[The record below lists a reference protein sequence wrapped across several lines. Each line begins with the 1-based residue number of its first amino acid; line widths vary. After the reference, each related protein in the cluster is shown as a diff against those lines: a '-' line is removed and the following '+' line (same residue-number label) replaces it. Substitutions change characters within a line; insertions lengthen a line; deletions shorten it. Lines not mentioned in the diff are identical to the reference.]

1 MTRLA
6 TLALADGSTVAA
18 RRDGESFHAF
28 RDLVGERYGDVGAL
42 LRGGLETATV
52 EDGVVEGRLLR
63 PVLQP
68 GAVACVGINYGA
80 HIAEMGRDTPTSPTY
95 FSKLP
100 RALADPGEPVILP
113 PESSKVDYEGEVAAV
128 IGRSGRRIPREAALD
143 HVAGLTLVND
153 VSMRDFQNRS
163 LQWFAGKSWQGCT
176 PVGPEV
182 VTLDELGTLG
192 SLELTTAV
200 NGEVRQRAVVGDL
213 IFDIPALVADLSQI
227 VELEPGD
234 LIVTGT
240 PGGVGHAMEPPR
252 YLQPDD
258 VVEVS
263 LAGVGTL
270 RTVFAAGSIVTLR

>member
-1 MTRLA
+1 MTRLV
-6 TLALADGSTVAA
+6 TLALADGSTVAV
-18 RRDGESFHAF
+18 RRDGEALHAF

-42 LRGGLETATV
+42 LRGGLETASI
-52 EDGVVEGRLLR
+52 EEGVVEGSVVR
-63 PVLQP
+63 PVLEP

-80 HIAEMGRDTPTSPTY
+80 HIAEMRRETPTSPTY

-100 RALADPGEPVILP
+100 RALTDPGVPVILP
-113 PESSKVDYEGEVAAV
+113 RESPKVDYEGEVAAV
-128 IGRSGRRIPREAALD
+128 IGRRGRRITRESALD

-163 LQWFAGKSWQGCT
+163 LQWFAGKSWQACT

-182 VTLDELGTLG
+182 VTLDELGDLG
-192 SLELTTAV
+192 DLGLTTTV
-200 NGEVRQRAVVGDL
+200 NGEVRQRAVLGDL

-252 YLQPDD
+252 YLQPGD

-263 LAGVGTL
+263 LDGLGTL
-270 RTVFAAGSIVTLR
+270 RTVFAAEA

>member
-1 MTRLA
+1 MTRLV

-18 RRDGESFHAF
+18 RRHGEQYHAF
-28 RDLVGERYGDVGAL
+28 RDLAGERYRDVGEL
-42 LRGGLETATV
+42 LRGGLDSAAV
-52 EDGVVEGRLLR
+52 ESGTVEGRLVR
-63 PVLQP
+63 PVLEP

-80 HIAEMGRDTPTSPTY
+80 HIAEMGRETPTSPT
-95 FSKLP
+95 FFLKLA
-100 RALADPGEPVILP
+100 RALTDPDEPVVLP
-113 PESSKVDYEGEVAAV
+113 PESPLVDYEGEVAAV
-128 IGRSGRRIPREAALD
+128 IGRGGRRIPREEALD

-153 VSMRDFQNRS
+153 VSMRDYQNRS
-163 LQWFAGKSWQGCT
+163 LQWFAGKSWQACT

-182 VTLDELGTLG
+182 VTLDEVGDTAG
-192 SLELTTAV
+192 LELTTTV

-213 IFDIPALVADLSQI
+213 IFDIPALVADLSNI

-252 YLQPDD
+252 YLAPGD

-263 LAGVGTL
+263 VDRIGIL
-270 RTVFAAGSIVTLR
+270 RTVFTADT

>member
-1 MTRLA
+1 MARLV

-63 PVLQP
+63 PVIAP
-68 GAVACVGINYGA
+68 GAVVCVGINYGA
-80 HIAEMGRDTPTSPTY
+80 HIAEMGHETPASPTY

-100 RALADPGEPVILP
+100 RALTDPGEPVILP
-113 PESSKVDYEGEVAAV
+113 PESSKVDYEGEVVAV
-128 IGRSGRRIPREAALD
+128 IGRGGRRIQRDTSLD
-143 HVAGLTLVND
+143 HVAGLTLAND
-153 VSMRDFQNRS
+153 VSVRDFQNRS
-163 LQWFAGKSWQGCT
+163 PQWFAGKSWQACT
-176 PVGPEV
+176 PIGPEV
-182 VTLDELGTLG
+182 VTLDELGNLG
-192 SLELTTAV
+192 SLELTTTV
-200 NGEVRQRAVVGDL
+200 NGEVRQRAAVADL
-213 IFDIPALVADLSQI
+213 IFDIPALVADLSRI

-240 PGGVGHAMEPPR
+240 PGGVGHAMEPPS
-252 YLQPDD
+252 YLHPGD

-263 LAGVGTL
+263 LERVGTL
-270 RTVFAAGSIVTLR
+270 RTVFAARP

>member
-1 MTRLA
+1 
-6 TLALADGSTVAA
+6 
-18 RRDGESFHAF
+18 
-28 RDLVGERYGDVGAL
+28 LVE
-42 LRGGLETATV
+42 E
-52 EDGVVEGRLLR
+52 GVVEGRVVR
-63 PVLQP
+63 PVLEP

-80 HIAEMGRDTPTSPTY
+80 HIAEMGREMPTSPTY

-100 RALADPGEPVILP
+100 RALTDPGEPVVLP
-113 PESSKVDYEGEVAAV
+113 PESPKVDYEGEVAAV
-128 IGRSGRRIPREAALD
+128 IGRRGRRITRESALD

-163 LQWFAGKSWQGCT
+163 LQWFAGKSWQACT

-182 VTLDELGTLG
+182 ATLDELGDLG
-192 SLELTTAV
+192 DLELTTTV
-200 NGEVRQRAVVGDL
+200 NGEVRQRAALGDL

-240 PGGVGHAMEPPR
+240 PGGVGHAMEPPH
-252 YLQPDD
+252 YLQPGD

-263 LAGVGTL
+263 LDGLGTL
-270 RTVFAAGSIVTLR
+270 RTVFAAGA